1 MGMSYELPKHSQC
14 ESFDFYNRNLVDVEV
29 LSTITNNKMIC
40 HIMIHQEL
48 KRLSEHHIKSGSE
61 IKIRILGT
69 IILLLYISLC
79 LQSQYLRLVSVK
91 RIFSRD

>member
-1 MGMSYELPKHSQC
+1 MNFQNIVSVNHLI
-14 ESFDFYNRNLVDVEV
+14 LVDVHV
-29 LSTITNNKMIC
+29 LSTITNINNKMIC

-61 IKIRILGT
+61 IKIRILWT

-79 LQSQYLRLVSVK
+79 LQSQFLRLFSVK